1 MAPVQAPM
9 CGEDGSGG
17 SAMVRV
23 NEHLSIECCMRDK
36 YLVELC
42 DNVYVEMTSEEV
54 DSFRKTELYLTFL
67 DHRQS

>member
-1 MAPVQAPM
+1 MAAVQASM
-9 CGEDGSGG
+9 SEEDKSDS
-17 SAMVRV
+17 SAVVRV
-23 NEHLSIECCMRDK
+23 NKHLSIECCMRDK

-67 DHRQS
+67 CHKQT